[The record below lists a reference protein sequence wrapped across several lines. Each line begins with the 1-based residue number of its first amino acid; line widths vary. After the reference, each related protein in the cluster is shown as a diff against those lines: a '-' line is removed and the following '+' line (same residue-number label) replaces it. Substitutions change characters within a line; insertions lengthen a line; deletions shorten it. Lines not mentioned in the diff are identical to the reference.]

1 MLMQGLLADRRARV
15 GFTLLGLSL
24 AIAFIGSMFV
34 HDPTDLV
41 AKPLLP
47 PSGAHWLG
55 TTGQGNDVLAQ
66 TIAGARASLTVGFLV
81 GFLVV
86 AIGAIVGTIAGYFG
100 GWVDDV
106 LSMVIN
112 IFLVMPG
119 LPLMVVMAAY
129 LPPGPS
135 TIAFVLVV
143 TGWAWTARVIRSQAL
158 ALRER
163 DFVHAAVV
171 SGESHWRIILWEI
184 LPNMSSLLASSFIGA
199 AIYAIGAEVG
209 LEFLGLGDVGQV
221 TWGTNLYWASN
232 DSALVTGSWWTFVPT
247 GLAVALVGFA
257 LALLSN
263 ALDELGNPRLRGE
276 DAFIKRLAGFGLRQ
290 GAATP
295 VIRRT
300 TTGAVKAQVKAEL
313 EQARTESKSERRV
326 QP

>member
-1 MLMQGLLADRRARV
+1 MLLQGLLADRRARV
-15 GFTLLGLSL
+15 GFALLGLSL
-24 AIAFIGSMFV
+24 AIAFIGSFFV
-34 HDPTDLV
+34 HDPTDFV
-41 AKPLLP
+41 GKPLLS
-47 PSGAHWLG
+47 PSAAHWLG

-66 TIAGARASLTVGFLV
+66 TVAGARATLTVGFLV

-86 AIGAIVGTIAGYFG
+86 AIGAVVGTIAGYFG
-100 GWVDDV
+100 GWVDDT
-106 LSMVIN
+106 LSLIIN

-135 TIAFVLVV
+135 TIGFVLVV

-171 SGESHWRIILWEI
+171 AGESHWRIILWEI

-209 LEFLGLGDVGQV
+209 LEFLGLGDMNLV
-221 TWGTNLYWASN
+221 TWGTNLYWAYN
-232 DSALVTGSWWTFVPT
+232 DSALITSSWWVFVPT
-247 GLAVALVGFA
+247 GLSIALVGFA

-263 ALDELGNPRLRGE
+263 ALDEMGNPRLRGE
-276 DAFIKRLAGFGLRQ
+276 DDFIARLKQAGVKPL
-290 GAATP
+290 ATTATP
-295 VIRRT
+295 VLRDR
-300 TTGAVKAQVKAEL
+300 AAKLKVA
-313 EQARTESKSERRV
+313 S
-326 QP
+326 